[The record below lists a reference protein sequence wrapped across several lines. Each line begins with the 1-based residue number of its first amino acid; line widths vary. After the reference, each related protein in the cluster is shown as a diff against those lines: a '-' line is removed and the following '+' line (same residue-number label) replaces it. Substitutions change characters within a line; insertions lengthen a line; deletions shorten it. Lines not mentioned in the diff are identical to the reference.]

1 MAKDEKKQI
10 EASGDVWEQM
20 GALEA
25 ISVAIYNEQAAYEF
39 YNGLVDVIE
48 NEGGRSMF
56 RSFAAD
62 EKRHRQHLEKR
73 YGIESGGEAF
83 VFDPDRVKQIKFSV
97 DSQTG
102 AIDAVELA
110 IGAEKEARFFYKE
123 AAQKTNDEEG
133 KRMFETLAA
142 DEDRHYEMLLAERE
156 ALLGNF
162 YWFGT
167 DDQRFM
173 EG

>member
-1 MAKDEKKQI
+1 VAKKEKKQI
-10 EASGDVWEQM
+10 EASGDVWEEM

-25 ISVAIYNEQAAYEF
+25 ISVAIYNEQAAFEF

-48 NEGGRSMF
+48 NEGGKSMF

-73 YGIESGGEAF
+73 YGTESCGGAF
-83 VFDPDRVKQIKFSV
+83 VFDPGRVKQITFSV

-110 IGAEKEARFFYKE
+110 IEAEKEACAFYQDAARKTRDE
-123 AAQKTNDEEG
+123 AG
-133 KRMFETLAA
+133 KHMFEALAA
-142 DEDRHYEMLLAERE
+142 DEDRHHEMLLAERE
-156 ALLGNF
+156 ALLGHF
-162 YWFGT
+162 YWFGA